1 MILRAGSRFLFI
13 LLLSHCLPLFSARCL
28 AETSYYVDSLAGSD
42 ANSGTSVKAPWRTV
56 AKVNSAHFAPGD
68 HILFKRGSRWR
79 ELLSPASSG
88 EAGNPIVIDAYGT
101 GAAPI
106 LTGTNLEP
114 QGSWRLCSGCQR
126 DVWHAE
132 VPTRPNI
139 VVFDGVRG
147 DEKTSIAALSSP
159 GDWYWTSDIL
169 YVWCTLNPG
178 SYYLNPGVEAGNR
191 SVVVNLSALAYV
203 TLQNLNLTGANGL
216 STNGVIYAHMQS
228 RIPPRN
234 LVLNNLTL
242 SNGAGQGIHLED
254 CTNCVIRESN
264 ISSMGNDGICMV
276 TLHTADPVTSGFIV
290 GNTVS
295 ASQHNGIATYGCAVG
310 GECQGLA
317 FPNGIFLSG
326 IEISANTVHDNGEG
340 IYLEWTNHSSIT
352 SNNVYHNMASGNSN
366 AEGGGIELE
375 GSNNNTIQENLIYS
389 NRGNGIELSNDSGAG
404 TKLTGSSY
412 NVVGYNAVHDNGGH
426 GLFTDAAPTQ
436 SNLFKYNLVWN
447 HIAGECFLANGIGH
461 EFYGNVCWNNSTGI
475 DLYTSST
482 TPLTGHISI
491 KNNIIVKSIN
501 RAVHIESGVSVSTL
515 VFDHNNYDFGSGE
528 EFLLFDTTYNLN
540 EWRAATGFD
549 THSFSANPQFVASTP
564 ASPGD
569 FVLQPLSPSVGTG
582 TALGS
587 SLNLGLAPA
596 SAWPAG
602 VNTAAQ
608 SNAWNIGAFVAP

>member
-1 MILRAGSRFLFI
+1 MALRAGLYVLFLAFLSLYS
-13 LLLSHCLPLFSARCL
+13 LLFAARCF
-28 AETSYYVDSLAGSD
+28 AETTYYVDSVAGSD
-42 ANSGTSVKAPWRTV
+42 TNSGTFVMAPWRTV
-56 AKVNSAHFAPGD
+56 AKVNSTRFAPGD

-79 ELLSPASSG
+79 ELLSPDSSG

-106 LTGTNLEP
+106 LTGTNLVAP
-114 QGSWRLCSGCQR
+114 GSWALCSACQIN
-126 DVWHAE
+126 VWRAE
-132 VPTRPNI
+132 VSTPPNI
-139 VVFDGVRG
+139 VMFDGARG
-147 DEKTSIAALSSP
+147 NEKASIAALSSP

-178 SYYLNPGVEAGNR
+178 SHYLNPGVEAGNR
-191 SVVVNLSALAYV
+191 AVVVNLSALAYL

-216 STNGVIYAHMQS
+216 PTNGIIYAHTQDGV
-228 RIPPRN
+228 PPRS

-242 SNGAGQGIHLED
+242 GNGAGQGIHLED
-254 CTNCVIRESN
+254 CTNCVIQGSD
-264 ISSMGNDGICMV
+264 ISGMGNDGICLV
-276 TLHTADPVTSGFIV
+276 TLHTAYPVTSGSII

-295 ASQHNGIATYGCAVG
+295 TSQHNGIATYGCAVG
-310 GECQGLA
+310 AECQGLT

-326 IEISANTVHDNGEG
+326 IEISANTIHDNGEG

-352 SNNVYHNMASGNSN
+352 SNNVYHNTETANSN

-375 GSNNNTIQENLIYS
+375 SSSNNMIQKNLVYS
-389 NRGNGIELSNDSGAG
+389 NRGNGIELSNDSGTG
-404 TKLTGSSY
+404 SVPTGSSY

-447 HIAGECFLANGIGH
+447 QIAGECFLANGIGH
-461 EFYGNVCWNNSTGI
+461 GFYGNVCWNNSTGV

-491 KNNIIVKSIN
+491 KNNIIANSIK

-528 EFLLFDTTYNLN
+528 EFLLFNSVYNLS
-540 EWRAATGFD
+540 EWRAATRFD

-569 FVLQPLSPSVGTG
+569 FVLQSISPNLGTG
-582 TALGS
+582 TTLGS
-587 SLNLGLAPA
+587 SLDLGLAPA
-596 SAWPAG
+596 AAWPSG
-602 VNTAAQ
+602 VTTAAQ
-608 SNAWNIGAFVAP
+608 PSAWNIGAFVVP